1 LPDASGTILTSSGTQ
16 AASFGSLTVDGNNIS
31 AVNSL
36 GFRNRIINGNMV
48 IDQRNAGASVTP
60 TNTVGFTYTLDR
72 WAAFGSVASRFSV
85 QQDAGAVTPP
95 VGFNDYLGVTSLSS
109 NTVGS
114 SETFL
119 IGQFIEGF
127 NTADLAWGTANAA
140 TVTLSFLIR
149 SSITGTFGGVI
160 QNSAQ
165 NRSYPFN
172 YTISAANTWE
182 QKTVTIAGDT
192 SGTWLVT
199 NGVGMRVFFSVG
211 TGSAL
216 SGAANSWQSAALFS
230 ATGATSLVG
239 TNGATFFIT
248 GVQLEVGSVATPFER
263 RDYGRE
269 LMMCQRYYWNTGTG
283 QGAQFG
289 VQSTTTSGEFMFF
302 HPVTMRAAPS
312 LSYTSAA
319 NFASYLW
326 NSGTSKTWTSAG
338 SAFSTT
344 RKCVAQISWSGAS
357 GLAGAAAGVD
367 ANNGDFLAF
376 SAEL

>member
-1 LPDASGTILTSSGTQ
+1 MTPTAQ
-16 AASFGSLTVDGNNIS
+16 SLQ
-31 AVNSL
+31 

-230 ATGATSLVG
+230 ATGATSVVG
-239 TNGATFFIT
+239 TNGATFYIT
-248 GVQLEVGSVATPFER
+248 GVQLEAGSVATPFER
-263 RDYGRE
+263 RDYGTE
-269 LMMCQRYYWNTGTG
+269 LVRCQRYFQKVDYRHNNG
-283 QGAQFG
+283 
-289 VQSTTTSGEFMFF
+289 STTANWYFYNIGFL
-302 HPVTMRAAPS
+302 VAMRAAPTMVAATAYNS
-312 LSYTSAA
+312 DTGSATMA
-319 NFASYLW
+319 Q
-326 NSGTSKTWTSAG
+326 SGTLNGWLMESSAPTAATVRG
-338 SAFSTT
+338 SANT
-344 RKCVAQISWSGAS
+344 
-357 GLAGAAAGVD
+357 GLSQGLEGR
-367 ANNGDFLAF
+367 GWFQ
-376 SAEL
+376 SEL